1 MDKTTRALIVDD
13 YDNMLR
19 ILRGFLKR
27 IDIVDVTEA
36 SNGEAA
42 LDLIQKRSF
51 DLVISDWN
59 MAPMNGIELLR
70 AVRREPHLKNL
81 PFIIVTAAN
90 EESQILEAKQAG
102 VSNYIVKPF
111 DAATL
116 HRKVKA
122 VMKKG

>member
-1 MDKTTRALIVDD
+1 VDKTTRALIVDD

-59 MAPMNGIELLR
+59 MAPMNGIALLR
-70 AVRREPHLKNL
+70 AVRRKPHLKNL

-90 EESQILEAKQAG
+90 EQSQILEAKQAG

>member
-36 SNGEAA
+36 NNGEAA

-59 MAPMNGIELLR
+59 MAPMNGIALLR
-70 AVRREPHLKNL
+70 AVRRKPHLKNL

-90 EESQILEAKQAG
+90 EQSQILEAKQAG

>member
-59 MAPMNGIELLR
+59 MAPMNGIALLR
-70 AVRREPHLKNL
+70 AVRRKPHLKNL

-90 EESQILEAKQAG
+90 EQSQILEAKQAG

>member
-59 MAPMNGIELLR
+59 MAPMNGIALLR
-70 AVRREPHLKNL
+70 AVRRKPHLKNL

-90 EESQILEAKQAG
+90 EQSQILEAKQAG

-111 DAATL
+111 DANTL

>member
-70 AVRREPHLKNL
+70 AVRREPHLENL

-90 EESQILEAKQAG
+90 EQSQILEAKQAG

>member
-70 AVRREPHLKNL
+70 AVRR
-81 PFIIVTAAN
+81 
-90 EESQILEAKQAG
+90 
-102 VSNYIVKPF
+102 
-111 DAATL
+111 
-116 HRKVKA
+116 
-122 VMKKG
+122 